1 MFQKSDLQFDEQD
14 VHVYS
19 PQEFRV
25 NDEVIVFFIGR
36 SIPGQIRQ
44 KNNRSGMMK
53 VELHTSM
60 WEERLVDVRAHTHL
74 EPLLTRGG
82 CSRVENRPAATKAMM
97 TVCRKHS
104 RIQI

>member
-74 EPLLTRGG
+74 EPLLTQRWLQPREESSG
-82 CSRVENRPAATKAMM
+82 SDESDDDSVSET
-97 TVCRKHS
+97 
-104 RIQI
+104 Q